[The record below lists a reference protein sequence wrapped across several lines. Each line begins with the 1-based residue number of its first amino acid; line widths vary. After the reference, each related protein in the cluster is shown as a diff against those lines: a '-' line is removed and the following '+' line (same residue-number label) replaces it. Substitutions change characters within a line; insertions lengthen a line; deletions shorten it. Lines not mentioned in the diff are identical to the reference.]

1 MDKII
6 YEMLEKQTINEFNIF
21 GQDIVQSTKD
31 LLNSV
36 EMSLKNKNIKKLKK
50 LADKIPKKDIPTI
63 WKMANNNFTDFKRN
77 FEDAKRKL
85 LSKKIMDEKNVT
97 PVAMGTAVVASATR
111 QDVDTIL
118 KDVAENM
125 KDKKALFFLIPGS
138 SFALKSVIFIL
149 VLAWI
154 YVTKGAAIVTIL
166 KGMSI
171 LLLIFGRVLDG
182 GLVLFEKAFMS
193 SSGSPFGEPNTLD
206 DIGSTMR

>member
-6 YEMLEKQTINEFNIF
+6 YEMIEKQTINEFNIF
-21 GQDIVQSTKD
+21 GHDVLRVTKD
-31 LLNSV
+31 LLDATEV
-36 EMSLKNKNIKKLKK
+36 ALKTKNIKKLKK
-50 LADKIPKKDIPTI
+50 IVDKIPKKDIPTI
-63 WKMANNNFTDFKRN
+63 WKMADKQFTDFKSN

-85 LSKKIMDEKNVT
+85 LSKRIIDEKNVT

-138 SFALKSVIFIL
+138 SFVVKSVIFIL

-154 YVTKGAAIVTIL
+154 YVTNGAAIVTIL

-171 LLLIFGRVLDG
+171 LLLIFGRVLSG
-182 GLVLFEKAFMS
+182 GITLFEKAFTS
-193 SSGSPFGEPNTLD
+193 SDSSGATPGIFPGFGDLG
-206 DIGSTMR
+206 GS

>member
-21 GQDIVQSTKD
+21 GQDVVQITKD

-125 KDKKALFFLIPGS
+125 KDKKTLLFLIPGS

-182 GLVLFEKAFMS
+182 GITLFEKAFMS
-193 SSGSPFGEPNTLD
+193 SSDSSFGEPNTFD
-206 DIGSTMR
+206 DTGSTMR

>member
-125 KDKKALFFLIPGS
+125 KDKKTLLFLIPGS

-154 YVTKGAAIVTIL
+154 YVTNGAAIVTIL

-171 LLLIFGRVLDG
+171 MLLIFGRVLDG

-193 SSGSPFGEPNTLD
+193 SSGSTFEGVPSLD
-206 DIGSTMR
+206 DVGSTMR

>member
-21 GQDIVQSTKD
+21 GQDIVQTTKD

-50 LADKIPKKDIPTI
+50 LADKIPKKDIPAI

-125 KDKKALFFLIPGS
+125 KDKKALLFLIPGS

-154 YVTKGAAIVTIL
+154 YVTNGAAIVTIL

-171 LLLIFGRVLDG
+171 LLLLFGRVLDG
-182 GLVLFEKAFMS
+182 GLILFEKAF
-193 SSGSPFGEPNTLD
+193 
-206 DIGSTMR
+206 IMR